1 MNSDCSTLKQKLQKK
16 FTLPGFLEF
25 LEFINNTLDL
35 AFLVKRKM
43 QINEREN

>member
-16 FTLPGFLEF
+16 FALPGFLEF

-35 AFLVKRKM
+35 PFLVKRKM
-43 QINEREN
+43 QINEGEN

>member
-16 FTLPGFLEF
+16 FALSGFLEF

-43 QINEREN
+43 QINEGEN